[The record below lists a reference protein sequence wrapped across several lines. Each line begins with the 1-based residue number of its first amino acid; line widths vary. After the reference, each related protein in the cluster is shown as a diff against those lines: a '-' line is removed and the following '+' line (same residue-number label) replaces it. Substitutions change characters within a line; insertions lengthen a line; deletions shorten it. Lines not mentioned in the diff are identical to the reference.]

1 MREEFLEVVN
11 AQGDIIGVRP
21 RSEIHGN
28 PGLIHRVV
36 HVLLFNSRGALLLQ
50 KRSMNKDVAAGMWDT
65 SVGGHVDAGE
75 TIHAAVRREMEEE
88 LGITRCEPEFLYS
101 YMHSNHYETELVHT
115 FSCTYDGE
123 ISFQRDE
130 IDEIRHWSAD
140 EIRGKIGRGI
150 FSDNFEHEFTLF
162 MKHREGP

>member
-1 MREEFLEVVN
+1 MEEELLEIVN
-11 AQGDIIGVRP
+11 PQGEIIGVRP

-28 PGLIHRVV
+28 PKMIHRVV
-36 HVLLFNSRGALLLQ
+36 HVLLFNSQGALLLQ
-50 KRSMNKDVAAGMWDT
+50 KRSMKKDVAAGMWDT

-75 TIHAAVRREMEEE
+75 TIDDAVRREMKEE
-88 LGITRCEPEFLYS
+88 LGISLCDPEFLYT

-123 ISFQRDE
+123 VRFQCDE
-130 IDEIRHWSAD
+130 IDEVRHWSAD
-140 EIRGKIGRGI
+140 EISSAFGRGI

-162 MKHREGP
+162 MNHRPGQ